1 MNSEKPEFYSSTF
14 KTREGAQNLLNKI
27 DEVLRKEKKL
37 SVFDYCVFTN
47 DCYGTSWMMATHDT
61 DKLKNWGWHAGQRL
75 DFGIARATDSLGL
88 DVYEV
93 CAPSELYPFQYPNKE
108 TNFDPVSNPSH
119 YCDGRSYEPRK
130 VIADW
135 ELNFYLGCT
144 IKYISRAG
152 RKGDKLEDLKKAAQ
166 YLQWEIERLEDSRN

>member
-1 MNSEKPEFYSSTF
+1 MILEKPTDVCSSTF
-14 KTREGAQNLLNKI
+14 KTRDEAQSLLNEI
-27 DEVLRKEKKL
+27 DKVLREKKQL
-37 SVFDYCVFTN
+37 SVMEYCDLTLKHH
-47 DCYGTSWMMATHDT
+47 GTVWTVT
-61 DKLKNWGWHAGQRL
+61 DDLDKVKNWGWYSDQRI
-75 DFGIARATDSLGL
+75 DFGIAHATDSIGL

-93 CAPSELYPFQYPNKE
+93 CIPSAMYLIQCQNTE
-108 TNFDPVSNPSH
+108 TNFNPVSNPSH
-119 YCDGRSYEPRK
+119 YCDGRTYEPRK

-135 ELNFYLGCT
+135 DLNFYLGCT